1 MNITVYSNNR
11 LRETCST
18 WGVSRDF
25 ADPMLNYLV
34 YGYEPGSCFT
44 AVLANDFSGA
54 ISHSHPSNSI
64 EAFKALVG
72 WIHACF
78 PKDAYS
84 SYEAVEHWIS
94 MGPEFRRSELE
105 RCGLIYTEQEEIMMT
120 LKNEPDREP
129 VLY

>member
-1 MNITVYSNNR
+1 MKITVYSNNR
-11 LRETCST
+11 LRKTCST
-18 WGVSRDF
+18 WGVARDF

-44 AVLANDFSGA
+44 AVLANDFGGA
-54 ISHSHPSNSI
+54 IRHSHPSNTV
-64 EAFKALVG
+64 EAFKALTG
-72 WIHACF
+72 WIQNHF
-78 PKDAYS
+78 PEEAWG

-105 RCGLIYTEQEEIMMT
+105 RCRLIYTEQEEIIMT

>member
-1 MNITVYSNNR
+1 MKLTVYSNNR

-18 WGVSRDF
+18 WGVPGDF

-44 AVLANDFSGA
+44 AVLANDFGGA
-54 ISHSHPSNSI
+54 IGHSHPSNTI
-64 EAFKALVG
+64 EAFKALAG
-72 WIHACF
+72 WINEHF
-78 PKDAYS
+78 PPQAYG
-84 SYEAVEHWIS
+84 SYEDVHHWIAI
-94 MGPEFRRSELE
+94 GPEFRRRALE
-105 RCGLIYTEQEEIMMT
+105 RCGLIYTEQEEIIMT

>member
-18 WGVSRDF
+18 WGVPQDF

-44 AVLANDFSGA
+44 AVLANDFAGA
-54 ISHSHPSNSI
+54 ILHSHPSNTV
-64 EAFKALVG
+64 EAFKALTG
-72 WIHACF
+72 WINEHF
-78 PKDAYS
+78 PADARG
-84 SYEAVEHWIS
+84 SYEAVDHWIAI
-94 MGPEFRRSELE
+94 GPEFRRHALE
-105 RCGLIYTEQEEIMMT
+105 RRRLIYTEQEEIIMT
-120 LKNEPDREP
+120 LNNEPDREP

>member
-18 WGVSRDF
+18 WHVPQDF
-25 ADPMLNYLV
+25 ANPMLNYLV

-44 AVLANDFSGA
+44 AVLANDFGGA
-54 ISHSHPSNSI
+54 IGHSHPSNTV
-64 EAFKALVG
+64 EAFKALAG
-72 WIHACF
+72 WINECF
-78 PKDAYS
+78 PKDAYG
-84 SYEAVEHWIS
+84 SYEAVNHWIS
-94 MGPEFRRSELE
+94 MGPEFRRSALE
-105 RCGLIYTEQEEIMMT
+105 RRGLIYTEQEEIIMT

>member
-1 MNITVYSNNR
+1 MKITVYSHNR

-18 WGVSRDF
+18 WGVPRDF

-44 AVLANDFSGA
+44 AVLANDFFRA
-54 ISHSHPSNSI
+54 IQSSHPNNTV
-64 EAFKALVG
+64 EAFKCLTG
-72 WIHACF
+72 WIRDCF
-78 PKDAYS
+78 PPES
-84 SYEAVEHWIS
+84 HGSYEDVHHWIAI
-94 MGPEFRRSELE
+94 GPEFRRRALE
-105 RCGLIYTEQEEIMMT
+105 RHHLIYTEQEEIIMT

>member
-1 MNITVYSNNR
+1 MKITVYSNNR

-18 WGVSRDF
+18 WGVARDF

-44 AVLANDFSGA
+44 AVLANDFFGA
-54 ISHSHPSNSI
+54 IRSSHPANTI
-64 EAFKALVG
+64 EAFKALAG
-72 WIHACF
+72 WINDCF
-78 PKDAYS
+78 PKE
-84 SYEAVEHWIS
+84 SYGCYASVEQWLLMS
-94 MGPEFRRSELE
+94 ESRRRTILE
-105 RCGLIYTEQEEIMMT
+105 RRGLIYTEQEEIMLT

>member
-1 MNITVYSNNR
+1 
-11 LRETCST
+11 
-18 WGVSRDF
+18 
-25 ADPMLNYLV
+25 MLNYLV

-44 AVLANDFSGA
+44 AVLANDFAGA
-54 ISHSHPSNSI
+54 IRSSHPSNTV
-64 EAFKALVG
+64 EAFKALAG
-72 WIHACF
+72 WINECF
-78 PKDAYS
+78 PKEAYS

-105 RCGLIYTEQEEIMMT
+105 RCCLIYTEQEEIIMT

>member
-1 MNITVYSNNR
+1 MKITVYSNNR

-18 WGVSRDF
+18 WGVARDF

-44 AVLANDFSGA
+44 AVLANDFFRAMGS
-54 ISHSHPSNSI
+54 SHPSNTV
-64 EAFKALVG
+64 EAFKALAG
-72 WIHACF
+72 WIQDTMPCEAF
-78 PKDAYS
+78 GN
-84 SYEAVEHWIS
+84 YETVKRWLLMSES
-94 MGPEFRRSELE
+94 QRRTILE
-105 RCGLIYTEQEEIMMT
+105 RQGLIYTEQEEIMLT